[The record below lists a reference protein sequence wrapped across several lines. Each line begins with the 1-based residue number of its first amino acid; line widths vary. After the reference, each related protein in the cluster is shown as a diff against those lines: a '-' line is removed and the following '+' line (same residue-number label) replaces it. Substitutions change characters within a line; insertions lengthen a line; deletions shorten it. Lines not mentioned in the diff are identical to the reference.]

1 MIRTAFAF
9 CLLCTI
15 SYAQVAQDSLVSF
28 WGFTEGIGIVAH
40 DSSGQN
46 HTGTIHGAT
55 WSYGLTS
62 YAIQL
67 TDSTDYVQADSTA
80 AYSNFSDALT
90 FSLWFEP
97 NKYGGGRL
105 LDKWTD
111 SLEDKALSIDSN
123 LSVSFYLAGVMKPGT
138 PLISNSQLSLNQWSH
153 ITATYDGTTAKL
165 YINGVMD
172 NALGCSGTIG
182 NGSGALFLGNNHERV
197 APGGIANGVS
207 GTVANV
213 RIYRIALSASD
224 VDTVFNKD
232 GGTLA
237 TSSSSSSSS
246 SSCGSCGTG
255 TGLALIPPL
264 WFKVRSRRKAKHK
277 NKNSEA

>member
-1 MIRTAFAF
+1 M
-9 CLLCTI
+9 C
-15 SYAQVAQDSLVSF
+15 YAQGASDSLVSF
-28 WGFTEGIGIVAH
+28 WGFTEGTGTVAH

-67 TDSTDYVQADSTA
+67 SDSTEYVQADSTA
-80 AYSNFSDALT
+80 AYSNFSTALT
-90 FSLWFEP
+90 YSLWFEP

-105 LDKWTD
+105 LDKWSD

-123 LSVSFYLAGVMKPGT
+123 LSVSFYLAGVMKPGIS
-138 PLISNSQLSLNQWSH
+138 LISNSQLSPNKWAN

-182 NGSGALFLGNNHERV
+182 NGSGALFLGNNPLRV
-197 APGGIANGVS
+197 APGGAANGVS
-207 GTVANV
+207 GTIANV
-213 RIYRIALSASD
+213 RIYRIALSEAE
-224 VDTVFNKD
+224 VDTVFNRD

-237 TSSSSSSSS
+237 TTASSSSSN
-246 SSCGSCGTG
+246 SSCGNCGTG
-255 TGLALIPPL
+255 TAMAFVPPL
-264 WFKVRSRRKAKHK
+264 WFKLRSRRKKK
-277 NKNSEA
+277 LVSQRS